1 MEIKEEVKKEIR
13 NQIQLKNIKGVLS
26 ELPNKGYHSV
36 EVNYEMAVNKKDDK
50 YIFVISQIITYHNG
64 SIDDRRYN
72 IYAFDSNSG
81 KLIEDF
87 EEKGGCY
94 YGFFNDLNII
104 ETIL

>member
-1 MEIKEEVKKEIR
+1 MEIKESVKDEITKY
-13 NQIQLKNIKGVLS
+13 IQLKNIKGVLP
-26 ELPNKGYHSV
+26 ELPHKCYHSV
-36 EVNYEMAVNKKDDK
+36 EINYQMAVNKKDNK

-64 SIDDRRYN
+64 SIENRKYN

-81 KLIEDF
+81 QLIQDF